1 MTGWDWKWMEKT
13 VVLYALVLTLLWSVT
28 GLKQLR
34 QRAQMIY
41 MSVLQPL
48 TLVMDYDIGQK
59 LAFCGFS
66 LGGKSLTEMSPH

>member
-41 MSVLQPL
+41 TSVLQPL

-59 LAFCGFS
+59 
-66 LGGKSLTEMSPH
+66 